1 MIRPF
6 AYYFNTQHIFTISV
20 DKIRLQPLLTTSTFD
35 QIISAYILF
44 TTSPLNLYALLHTFI
59 SKFSQVFSS
68 TSFLSLV
75 QQYSSHFLQAPA
87 HRAGPVCKL
96 ILCRVSSVVLA
107 NFQASDWSKISSSL
121 RLSWM
126 SSTKKNIVERIY
138 IDDNIC
144 CRRKTRKIM
153 KVSTE
158 LCHAPTYI
166 ELN

>member
-1 MIRPF
+1 MACTGTMSFWGPLGAILDFAGVAGGERVPPAPLDWYCLKYCENMIRPF

-87 HRAGPVCKL
+87 RRAGPACKL

-107 NFQASDWSKISSSL
+107 NF
-121 RLSWM
+121 
-126 SSTKKNIVERIY
+126 
-138 IDDNIC
+138 
-144 CRRKTRKIM
+144 
-153 KVSTE
+153 
-158 LCHAPTYI
+158 
-166 ELN
+166 